1 MCIPA
6 GNGGGS
12 ICWVVDLPL
21 MNLEQIWTNNWDSSA
36 EPDFFTEQEEFSKV
50 TAGYFLSWF

>member
-1 MCIPA
+1 
-6 GNGGGS
+6 
-12 ICWVVDLPL
+12 
-21 MNLEQIWTNNWDSSA
+21 MNLEQIWTSDWDSSA